1 MLSINRF
8 QIVVVVVE
16 RCFKF
21 IDRHYNIFLFEI
33 SKLLSVDTVYLLQ
46 CKASCFI
53 IWIHDVRIVPYF
65 REFVISSLI
74 LFLFVVVP
82 ASKWTCTCS
91 SFPISPCKVFR
102 ISVHAGVIAFYLCIV
117 CINLSNSHSNHAYF
131 WCRQAVLFTK
141 HVVLF

>member
-8 QIVVVVVE
+8 QIIVIVVE

-21 IDRHYNIFLFEI
+21 VYRHYNIVLFKV
-33 SKLLSVDTVYLLQ
+33 SKFLSVDTVYLLQ

-53 IWIHDVRIVPYF
+53 IWIHDVQIVTHF
-65 REFVISSLI
+65 GELAISSFI

-82 ASKWTCTCS
+82 ASKWTCICS
-91 SFPISPCKVFR
+91 GFSISPCKIFR
-102 ISVHAGVIAFYLCIV
+102 ISIHARVIAFYLCIV
-117 CINLSNSHSNHAYF
+117 CIDLSNRHSSHAYF

-141 HVVLF
+141 LVVFF